1 MHHAH
6 HAHHAHQTCHAS
18 HAGSHLRSAL
28 VACGGFG
35 ARDACLP
42 SPVICRH
49 RFPPATT
56 AFVCVLGDHK
66 GLLVLPSLSPFPRPS
81 PALPLLAPVLPFH
94 CLPLSLLTLP
104 HTLSRPFFLTVE
116 CVLLLWTTEFVLLL
130 KRYGC
135 RQTTKTR

>member
-1 MHHAH
+1 MDLQDRWDLLDQQDLLDHKVTRD
-6 HAHHAHQTCHAS
+6 QKDQRDQR
-18 HAGSHLRSAL
+18 GLLLPVHL
-28 VACGGFG
+28 
-35 ARDACLP
+35 DLP
-42 SPVICRH
+42 VHVSPIQAVEW
-49 RFPPATT
+49 
-56 AFVCVLGDHK
+56 DHK
-66 GLLVLPSLSPFPRPS
+66 GLLVFPSLSPFPRPS

-116 CVLLLWTTEFVLLL
+116 CVLLLWTTEFFLLL